1 MSQHRSKTREIDA
14 AFALLSNATRRAAL
28 RYLSDVEGAT
38 ARELARHLTSGTR
51 DADGLDSIAESRQ
64 AVVTAL
70 VHKHLPRLAEHDIVA
85 YDGPPDEV
93 TLGSNFDAIEPF
105 VDHLERSDDESADRE
120 S

>member
-1 MSQHRSKTREIDA
+1 MSRHRSETLETDA
-14 AFALLSNATRRAAL
+14 VFVILSNATRRSVL
-28 RYLSDVEGAT
+28 CYLSDVERAT
-38 ARELARHLTSGTR
+38 ARELAGHLTSGTR
-51 DADGLDSIAESRQ
+51 DADSPDSIAESRQ

-105 VDHLERSDDESADRE
+105 VDRLERSDDESADRE